1 MKKIKITEVQ
11 FKEVLKDTLNEQGL
25 YGNNSDVVDYDL
37 PEFLSDTII
46 LSKFNSLQDVQ
57 KAVKELYKRMIRVEK
72 GLDDAGSHNKA
83 YTTDTKYA
91 SQNKKFKSFEKK
103 GESEKRD
110 EELSQEIKNLQDMIA
125 SKSFDE
131 LESKKERS

>member
-1 MKKIKITEVQ
+1 MKK
-11 FKEVLKDTLNEQGL
+11 VLISESQVKSVINTMLSEQGL
-25 YGNNSDVVDYDL
+25 YGNNADVVDYDL

-46 LSKFNSLQDVQ
+46 LSKLNTFQDVQ

-83 YTTDTKYA
+83 YTTDTKY
-91 SQNKKFKSFEKK
+91 SSKNKKFKEFEKK

-110 EELSQEIKNLQDMIA
+110 DELKSEIESLQAMIA
-125 SKSFDE
+125 GKTFQE
-131 LESKKERS
+131 LEKKKERH